1 MANTKTG
8 ENLDSQ
14 LLYAIFTPALQK
26 GYAQFAIK
34 KTAPRQMPGGLT
46 PADLNYLEPAS
57 KLFHIP
63 ATLYSVGQF
72 SFNQMENPPA
82 CMVTRRDK
90 PKTLILGDSGGYQ
103 ILKGKLDV
111 QSDNEREKIF
121 NWLEANTDFAM
132 TLDVP
137 TAFAEDYGQFK
148 ECLTATKKHSKYWK
162 KRYPTGQGQGNFL
175 PVLQG
180 GEEAWINE
188 WDDFVSDD
196 KYSGWA
202 IAGKKK
208 KNLYVVLKRLLKL
221 IDQNKLGDKLFWVHF
236 LGVSDLTTACMLTAM
251 RNEFRELLGDNGFH
265 ISLDAS
271 NPFLLAG
278 GFGQVYTGY
287 KIKRSGLVM
296 PTAKLE
302 ARLKNV
308 GSDEP
313 FPYADQSPIGKHLTM
328 GDLVFKRPKNK
339 DRKYGLD
346 TTALHMITNHNV
358 YVHVKGVIEA
368 NKKFAMKEEQAQR
381 YFPQTMLSAK
391 SAMAEIIRHEQP
403 FDCLEKHKDL
413 LIRASKAS

>member
-46 PADLNYLEPAS
+46 PADLNYLDPAS

-175 PVLQG
+175 IVG
-180 GEEAWINE
+180 GESGENWRPMKYE
-188 WDDFVSDD
+188 WVKDIEWQCD
-196 KYSGWA
+196 A
-202 IAGKKK
+202 AGVNFYFK
-208 KNLYVVLKRLLKL
+208 
-221 IDQNKLGDKLFWVHF
+221 QWGHW
-236 LGVSDLTTACMLTAM
+236 
-251 RNEFRELLGDNGFH
+251 RN
-265 ISLDAS
+265 
-271 NPFLLAG
+271 NPLSKAG
-278 GFGQVYTGY
+278 GWQNVENNDITENGGRKLDGEIVHEHPSLE
-287 KIKRSGLVM
+287 KIKKVW
-296 PTAKLE
+296 TAE
-302 ARLKNV
+302 ADHFNKW
-308 GSDEP
+308 
-313 FPYADQSPIGKHLTM
+313 
-328 GDLVFKRPKNK
+328 FKKQ
-339 DRKYGLD
+339 D
-346 TTALHMITNHNV
+346 
-358 YVHVKGVIEA
+358 
-368 NKKFAMKEEQAQR
+368 
-381 YFPQTMLSAK
+381 
-391 SAMAEIIRHEQP
+391 
-403 FDCLEKHKDL
+403 
-413 LIRASKAS
+413 

>member
-1 MANTKTG
+1 MAKTKTG

-26 GYAQFAIK
+26 GYAQFAIR
-34 KTAPRQMPGGLT
+34 KTAPRPMPGGLT
-46 PADLNYLEPAS
+46 PADLNYLDPAS

-72 SFNQMENPPA
+72 SFNQMEKPPA

-121 NWLEANTDFAM
+121 NWLEVNTDFAM

-137 TAFAEDYGQFK
+137 TAYAEDYGEFK
-148 ECLTATKKHSKYWK
+148 KCLTKTKKHLKYWN
-162 KRYPTGQGQGNFL
+162 KRYPNGQGQGNFL
-175 PVLQG
+175 LVLQG
-180 GEEAWINE
+180 GEEAWITE
-188 WDDFVSDD
+188 WDDYVTNDS
-196 KYSGWA
+196 YSGYA
-202 IAGKKK
+202 VAGKKK
-208 KNLYVVLKRLLKL
+208 KSLYVVLKRLLKL
-221 IDQNKLGDKLFWVHF
+221 YHQSKLGKKLFWVHF
-236 LGVSDLTTACMLTAM
+236 LGVSDLTTACLLTAM
-251 RNEFRELLGDNGFH
+251 RDEIRELLGDDGFH

-271 NPFLLAG
+271 NPFLMAG
-278 GFGQVYTGY
+278 RYNEIYTGY
-287 KIKRSGLVM
+287 EIKRSGLVM
-296 PTAKLE
+296 PTERIE
-302 ARLKNV
+302 ARWKHVN
-308 GSDEP
+308 SDEP
-313 FPYADQSPIGKHLTM
+313 VSFADQSPIAKHLTM
-328 GDLVFKRPKNK
+328 GDLVLKRPKNK
-339 DRKYGLD
+339 ERKYGLD